1 MSDTQIDYLCGEID
15 TLSKEVA
22 RLQYAERFYQEVE
35 RLVELHDQGKASTYH
50 TLLCIGSRLDELY
63 PGYDPE

>member
-1 MSDTQIDYLCGEID
+1 MTHTIDSLMDDINTLRKEI
-15 TLSKEVA
+15 A

-35 RLVELHDQGKASTYH
+35 RLVEIHDQGKVSTYH

-63 PGYDPE
+63 PSYDPE

>member
-1 MSDTQIDYLCGEID
+1 MTHTIDSLMDDVNTLRKEI
-15 TLSKEVA
+15 A

-63 PGYDPE
+63 PSYDPE

>member
-1 MSDTQIDYLCGEID
+1 MTHTIDSLMDDINTLRKEI
-15 TLSKEVA
+15 A

-63 PGYDPE
+63 PDYDPE